1 MRGQF
6 NLSLSDGKVIP
17 LRFCTWSL
25 KRFCKLQG
33 IGPTEIGVALSGKDA
48 LDAIVNLI
56 RSAAEYEF
64 IKEGKTA
71 NFTEVDV
78 CDWVDDM
85 GGIAGTQFQEI
96 MAALS
101 ESMSSGLEQ
110 PSSTSTE
117 AGEEKKN

>member
-33 IGPTEIGVALSGKDA
+33 IGPAEIGVALSGKDA

-85 GGIAGTQFQEI
+85 GGIAGVQFQEI

-101 ESMSSGLEQ
+101 ESMSSGLEE
-110 PSSTSTE
+110 PNSKSTE